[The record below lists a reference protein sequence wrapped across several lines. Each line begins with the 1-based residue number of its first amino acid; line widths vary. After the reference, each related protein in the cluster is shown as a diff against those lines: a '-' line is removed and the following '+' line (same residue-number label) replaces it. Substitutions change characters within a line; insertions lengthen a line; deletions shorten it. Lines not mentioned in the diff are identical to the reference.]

1 MTVKK
6 VKLTDLEEEI
16 HEEFETE
23 LNNNE
28 LAIITRSKAKV
39 EQEFVL
45 MFVQNIQSV
54 VDILTKNE
62 FKTLLSIVKYSQ
74 YKNVFSINQ
83 EKIAKDSAIS
93 QPAVS
98 SAMKKLREKSF
109 ILENDGVEYVNPY
122 LFIKGGLV
130 ALKQDKNGVMKAV
143 KQQQDLFSNIE
154 KSFWAWYLRV
164 FYYDK
169 YIRFWS
175 CMVLINIKIWGLF
188 FLLSIVNR

>member
-154 KSFWAWYLRV
+154 KSF
-164 FYYDK
+164 
-169 YIRFWS
+169 
-175 CMVLINIKIWGLF
+175 
-188 FLLSIVNR
+188 